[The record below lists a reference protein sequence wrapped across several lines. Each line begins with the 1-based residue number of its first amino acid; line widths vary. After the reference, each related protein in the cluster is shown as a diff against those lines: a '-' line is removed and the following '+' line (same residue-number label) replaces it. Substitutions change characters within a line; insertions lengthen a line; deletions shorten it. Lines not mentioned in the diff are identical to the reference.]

1 MGAAASRDPPR
12 ALVEACA
19 TLDASEL
26 REIARRFR
34 DASRPP
40 PTTRA
45 EDENLLGDAWPAAE
59 TPRALALALVA
70 LPDALDPANPALA
83 SAFDLPPGAVA
94 ESAFTPARE
103 YETGDADD
111 PRRDIDSAATPN
123 SQTPRRA
130 PPRGAFPWTVAAR
143 AAALRES
150 RDAREAAARSALALA
165 FEREEASRSG
175 DEDATTTKTEALAA
189 ALRHLAAAAGAV
201 GARRTNG
208 SSARRFRT
216 FGRTPDPHRS
226 ELSDEDLFVLRPLDA
241 IAAACVGECAS
252 DARDRD
258 ELARRCVAF
267 LAARCPAAI
276 DAFGVALLPPI
287 SSDDGSKTRSKT
299 GRSVGS
305 VPELVDERG
314 AAAFEDAF
322 EDERGGGSADAE
334 GGRVS
339 ERVGRTKHT
348 YRRALITRVS
358 AWALAGS
365 MPSGWRVRWRR
376 VFHSDLHGASF
387 ASFLTRTGAVSGA
400 TLVAVRTR
408 AGDVLGGVASE
419 PLRSR
424 PEFFGDER
432 GFVFA
437 LGNAHDSGGTGY
449 DQDREERSE
458 RSRDARKTNTA
469 SRDSDSG
476 PSILGDARSAS
487 AAIIP
492 ASAGAHRSSGA
503 NANHAWCA
511 SGFVSEHRFPN
522 GVGFGGQIGHFSL
535 FLDAD
540 FERGHCRFSA
550 ATFGAP
556 RLVEVGGGEGARSGA
571 TFAIDAVEAW
581 ALEEEEET
589 SGAKER
595 FRGGEG
601 GEGGVRSARHAE
613 ARALMEAARRDA
625 GGPERHER

>member
-1 MGAAASRDPPR
+1 
-12 ALVEACA
+12 
-19 TLDASEL
+19 
-26 REIARRFR
+26 
-34 DASRPP
+34 
-40 PTTRA
+40 
-45 EDENLLGDAWPAAE
+45 
-59 TPRALALALVA
+59 
-70 LPDALDPANPALA
+70 
-83 SAFDLPPGAVA
+83 
-94 ESAFTPARE
+94 
-103 YETGDADD
+103 
-111 PRRDIDSAATPN
+111 
-123 SQTPRRA
+123 
-130 PPRGAFPWTVAAR
+130 
-143 AAALRES
+143 
-150 RDAREAAARSALALA
+150 
-165 FEREEASRSG
+165 
-175 DEDATTTKTEALAA
+175 
-189 ALRHLAAAAGAV
+189 
-201 GARRTNG
+201 
-208 SSARRFRT
+208 
-216 FGRTPDPHRS
+216 
-226 ELSDEDLFVLRPLDA
+226 
-241 IAAACVGECAS
+241 
-252 DARDRD
+252 
-258 ELARRCVAF
+258 
-267 LAARCPAAI
+267 
-276 DAFGVALLPPI
+276 
-287 SSDDGSKTRSKT
+287 
-299 GRSVGS
+299 
-305 VPELVDERG
+305 
-314 AAAFEDAF
+314 
-322 EDERGGGSADAE
+322 
-334 GGRVS
+334 
-339 ERVGRTKHT
+339 
-348 YRRALITRVS
+348 
-358 AWALAGS
+358 

-449 DQDREERSE
+449 DPNREERSE
-458 RSRDARKTNTA
+458 RSRDARKTSTA
-469 SRDSDSG
+469 SRDSSSG

-487 AAIIP
+487 AALIP

-581 ALEEEEET
+581 ALEEEEKT

-595 FRGGEG
+595 FRGEE
-601 GEGGVRSARHAE
+601 GEGGVRSARRAE